1 MLNSLNN
8 LSIYNPDNFKWQ
20 DNAACRELP
29 VTMFYYDHNE
39 RGPERDY
46 RERAAL
52 AVCKDCPVKA
62 ACLQDAIDRND
73 THSIQ
78 GGTTP
83 TMRGHK
89 LRSVPEYPIEVVRV
103 EMEETNAITTSQTS

>member
-8 LSIYNPDNFKWQ
+8 LSVYNPDNFKWQ
-20 DNAACRELP
+20 DDAACKEFP

-39 RGPERDY
+39 RGEE
-46 RERAAL
+46 RERRERNAL
-52 AVCKDCPVKA
+52 AVCKTCPVIT
-62 ACLQDAIDRND
+62 ACLQDAMDRND

-89 LRSVPEYPIEVVRV
+89 LRSVPEYPVEVVRV
-103 EMEETNAITTSQTS
+103 EMEETNATKTSQVS